1 MDSDKDGLISAN
13 KTNMSYINL
22 QIVEALLPM

>member
-13 KTNMSYINL
+13 KTNMSNINQ